1 MKITEKIIAVLLAVV
16 MLLSASLNGFAVSK
30 EEIEANLN
38 AEIAQKEKEIEQY
51 QQKIDSLKGNA
62 EKQDEYIDELQKQI
76 HAYDDEVALLGQQ
89 IDELNSKINALDG
102 EIAEFEAKIKSLE
115 ESIGKI
121 NLQVAEKKVEVDRA
135 YALLSNRLCA
145 AYMAGETSVLEIFL
159 SAKDFSDFISRSE
172 LVYQIAKHD
181 NKIVAGLKES
191 IDELNKMIADL
202 DKKKADLEESKVV
215 LDNQR
220 AELEASRETVKKSKS
235 VVDQKVAT
243 IQSKINQVNQYIG
256 SLNQQSARYQAM
268 IKKANEDLENFE
280 VQLGKLNTSTGD
292 GSVDSPGASHN
303 FDVST
308 KGLICPLQG
317 AAVQIREYSWNHAKR
332 GYHNRATDMGS
343 KNGSTLNRPIYA
355 VANGTVLASA
365 YQSTGGNYIVIDHGN
380 GLSTRYFHC
389 SSLAVSKGATV
400 TQGQVIAYA
409 GSTGSAA
416 TGPHLHFEVL
426 VNGTQVAPENYLK
439 KPNGNYVS
447 PIA

>member
-1 MKITEKIIAVLLAVV
+1 MKTTKKVLSVLLAVV
-16 MLLSASLNGFAVSK
+16 MLVLIPLNGFAVSK
-30 EEIEANLN
+30 EEIEANIN

-51 QQKIDSLKGNA
+51 QQKIDSLKDNA

-76 HAYDDEVALLGQQ
+76 KAYDDTIALLGSQ
-89 IDELNSKINALDG
+89 IDELNVKIKKLDG

-115 ESIGKI
+115 DSIEKI
-121 NLQVAEKKVEVDRA
+121 NSQVAEKQAEVDKA
-135 YALLSNRLCA
+135 YSLLSERLCA
-145 AYMAGETSVLEIFL
+145 AYMAGETSMLEIFL

-181 NKIVAGLKES
+181 TKIVEGLRES
-191 IDELNKMIADL
+191 ISELNQMVKDL
-202 DKKKADLEESKVV
+202 DSKKADLEESKIL

-220 AELEASRETVKKSKS
+220 AELDSSRDTVKKNKA
-235 VVDQKVAT
+235 VVDQKVAA
-243 IQSKINQVNQYIG
+243 IQSKIDKVNSYIG
-256 SLNQQSARYQAM
+256 SLNKQSARYQDM
-268 IKKANEDLENFE
+268 IKKANEDLANFE

-303 FDVST
+303 FEVST

-332 GYHNRATDMGS
+332 GYGNRATDMGS

-365 YQSTGGNYIVIDHGN
+365 YQSTGGNYVVIDHGN

-426 VNGTQVAPENYLK
+426 VNGTQVAPENYLQ
-439 KPNGNYVS
+439 KPNGKYVS